1 LPLASYG
8 KSKYSVNN
16 KPEQP
21 TSSPVQFSSVQ
32 FSIGISFR
40 EEEEEEEEEAT
51 TSCTAIQYKAKQS
64 KAKLTLH

>member
-1 LPLASYG
+1 MANPSIV
-8 KSKYSVNN
+8 STIS
-16 KPEQP
+16 Q
-21 TSSPVQFSSVQ
+21 SSQQAAQFSSVQFSSVQ